1 MSEPEPT
8 SLTQGQSTEV
18 TCENISAEDLRAIE
32 TAYRQLESLTFASR
46 LTGMLGRR
54 IESAGILIPD
64 KLRRLAGRAT
74 NRALEAAMKTAL
86 HSLRDGGLPASRT
99 IHRVSATATGA
110 VGGAFGLASL
120 PIELPISTILLLRA
134 IADIARHEGEDL
146 SHPETALACMQVFAL
161 GGHSPE
167 DDFVDASYFAVRAL
181 LARTISD
188 AARYVGSTAAINET
202 APVLMRFM
210 TQIAA
215 RFGLVVTQKFA
226 AQAIPIIGAAGGAMV
241 NYAFMEHFQALAQ
254 GHFTIRRLER
264 KYGQPAVQIAYINIQ
279 HAVVNR

>member
-8 SLTQGQSTEV
+8 DLPQGQVTQTTEGH
-18 TCENISAEDLRAIE
+18 ISAEDLRAIE
-32 TAYRQLESLTFASR
+32 VAYRHLESLTFASR

-54 IESAGILIPD
+54 IESAGLLIPGS
-64 KLRRLAGRAT
+64 LRSLAGRAT

-99 IHRVSATATGA
+99 IHRISATATGA
-110 VGGAFGLASL
+110 VGGAFGLVSL

-161 GGHSPE
+161 GGRSPD

-181 LARTISD
+181 LARTISE
-188 AARYVGSTAAINET
+188 AAHYVGTTAAINES
-202 APVLMRFM
+202 APILMRFM

-215 RFGLVVTQKFA
+215 RFGIVVTQKFA
-226 AQAIPIIGAAGGAMV
+226 AQTIPIIGAAGGAMV

-264 KYGQPAVQIAYINIQ
+264 KYGQSAVHHAYNLIQ
-279 HAVVNR
+279 QSDLNK

>member
-1 MSEPEPT
+1 MEEKI
-8 SLTQGQSTEV
+8 TQGQSSDATA
-18 TCENISAEDLRAIE
+18 ENISAEDLRAIE
-32 TAYRQLESLTFASR
+32 IAYGQLESLTLASR

-54 IESAGILIPD
+54 IESAGMLIPD
-64 KLRRLAGRAT
+64 APRRLAGRAT

-86 HSLRDGGLPASRT
+86 RSLRDTGLPASRD
-99 IHRVSATATGA
+99 IHRMSATATGA

-120 PIELPISTILLLRA
+120 PVELPISTILLLRA

-161 GGHSPE
+161 GGRSPD

-188 AARYVGSTAAINET
+188 AARYIGSTAIINES
-202 APVLMRFM
+202 APVLMRLM
-210 TQIAA
+210 SEIAA
-215 RFGLVVTQKFA
+215 RFGIVVTQKLA
-226 AQAIPIIGAAGGAMV
+226 AQTIPLIGAAGGAMV
-241 NYAFMEHFQALAQ
+241 NYAFMAHFQALAH

-264 KYGQPAVQIAYINIQ
+264 KYGQSAVRAAYNKIQ
-279 HAVVNR
+279 HSVLER